1 MKKID
6 LTEGKVFNVLFSLAL
21 PIMGGSFLQFSYNII
36 DMFWVGGLGSNAVA
50 SVGSASFLI
59 GLGYSINALV
69 VTGTGI
75 KTAQAIGEKDENRT
89 NQYIN
94 TGFLLNGIIG
104 IVYALIMILG
114 SKYFISFLN
123 LTNIAIQNDTFHYLM
138 ISAPTLF
145 FAFYNIFYTRIFGSF
160 GNNKEAFK
168 ISLVGI
174 IINIILDP
182 IFIYIFKFG
191 VLGAG
196 IATLIANVVMF
207 LLFIVRGKNVFK
219 IQLLSGVDL
228 EKSRDIVRLGF
239 PMAFQRVLFTFVN
252 IILAKIIAKFGS
264 DAIAAQKIGLQ
275 IESINYM
282 IIGGLNGAI
291 ASFSGQNF
299 GAKKDR
305 RIDEGYR
312 IALLLGI
319 IYTLVTAIIFIY
331 TPEPLIRLFVSE
343 ENTVSIASRY
353 LQIIAISQVFS
364 AIEMVTNGLFMGIGL
379 PRISANVSIFYTI
392 LRIPMAIILIPYLGV
407 NGIWWSISVSSILKG
422 ITLFLV
428 YKLRIRKRYDNV
440 RNTKGSIFTRR
451 TLKG

>member
-392 LRIPMAIILIPYLGV
+392 LRIPMAILLIPYLGV

>member
-440 RNTKGSIFTRR
+440 RDY
-451 TLKG
+451 

>member
-69 VTGTGI
+69 VTGKGI

>member
-191 VLGAG
+191 VLGVG

>member
-50 SVGSASFLI
+50 SVWSASFLI

-275 IESINYM
+275 IESIKYM

-407 NGIWWSISVSSILKG
+407 NGIWWSISVSSILK
-422 ITLFLV
+422 
-428 YKLRIRKRYDNV
+428 
-440 RNTKGSIFTRR
+440 
-451 TLKG
+451 